1 MIEFNL
7 SQPAWVGSKMTGEG
21 VNGIT
26 IDMYK
31 FVLRAGGLFNSMH
44 AIKGGWVGQTF
55 ALAKHNESGGK
66 KSRIRR
72 SKEEWKALVES
83 FIKKYQKVNNG
94 NFPSVTLTHKELG
107 GSYYTVREAVRDVIQ
122 ENRVLGPAK
131 LTSEDPSLDRFLEQ
145 SPLGSISI
153 EPEADLSSSN
163 GSHIV
168 TDFVPKSYQDTSK
181 ELVLDSSVQCPESEH
196 QSFDEG
202 KNVNGSS
209 QVVEETEVCVEAIY
223 TDSRSMETVELIENV
238 AELEACRVKV
248 THPHQETTEEQVLDS
263 SVECPESEHR
273 GFDEGKRNINGSTQ
287 VVVKTEELDKATYTE
302 SLPMEILELNG
313 NVEELETSAK
323 VTAVGIDV
331 IVETFPL
338 RSGSK
343 KTYGLDGKYV
353 EQSDLDRTLVEEEI
367 NRVETEE
374 VNNSSVV
381 GYMNLTESAS
391 DLGDEKVVANI
402 AGHLLEK
409 NRGLVDEKPVDN
421 LEAPVLENLD
431 DSATKKATVLGTGNG
446 RKAEVEDASLPGTKV
461 VIEALVGVD
470 AQSLNGTI
478 TSFSSELSNLE
489 KERPSKSNPNPNP
502 KLKNGSVSPK
512 GSTPTLDRMNLESWE
527 TTSKKPAKPDTNP
540 LLVFVKSFIS
550 AFMKFWS

>member
-1 MIEFNL
+1 
-7 SQPAWVGSKMTGEG
+7 
-21 VNGIT
+21 
-26 IDMYK
+26 
-31 FVLRAGGLFNSMH
+31 MH

-107 GSYYTVREAVRDVIQ
+107 GSYYTVREVVRDVIQ

-153 EPEADLSSSN
+153 EPEAGLSSSN

-196 QSFDEG
+196 QRFDEG
-202 KNVNGSS
+202 KNLNGSS
-209 QVVEETEVCVEAIY
+209 QVVEETEVCVKAVY
-223 TDSRSMETVELIENV
+223 TDSRPMETVELVENV
-238 AELEACRVKV
+238 AELEACRAKV
-248 THPHQETTEEQVLDS
+248 THPHQGTTEEQVLDS
-263 SVECPESEHR
+263 SVECPESEHQ

-287 VVVKTEELDKATYTE
+287 VVVKAEELDKATYTE

-313 NVEELETSAK
+313 NVAELEASAK
-323 VTAVGIDV
+323 VMPVGTNV

-343 KTYGLDGKYV
+343 KTYGLDGKYI

-367 NRVETEE
+367 NQVETEE

-381 GYMNLTESAS
+381 GDMNLMESAS
-391 DLGDEKVVANI
+391 DSGNEKAVANI

-409 NRGLVDEKPVDN
+409 SRGLVDEKPVDN

-446 RKAEVEDASLPGTKV
+446 RKAEVEDASPPGTKV
-461 VIEALVGVD
+461 VIEAPVGVD

-478 TSFSSELSNLE
+478 TSNSSELSNLE
-489 KERPSKSNPNPNP
+489 KERASKSNPNPNP
-502 KLKNGSVSPK
+502 KVKNGSVSPK
-512 GSTPTLDRMNLESWE
+512 GSTSTLDRMNLESWE

>member
-1 MIEFNL
+1 M
-7 SQPAWVGSKMTGEG
+7 
-21 VNGIT
+21 
-26 IDMYK
+26 
-31 FVLRAGGLFNSMH
+31 FVACR
-44 AIKGGWVGQTF
+44 
-55 ALAKHNESGGK
+55 
-66 KSRIRR
+66 
-72 SKEEWKALVES
+72 
-83 FIKKYQKVNNG
+83 YQKVNNG

-107 GSYYTVREAVRDVIQ
+107 GSYYTVREVVRDVIQ

-153 EPEADLSSSN
+153 EPEAGLSSSN
-163 GSHIV
+163 GSHII

-181 ELVLDSSVQCPESEH
+181 ELVLDSSVRCPESEH

-209 QVVEETEVCVEAIY
+209 QVVEETEVCVKAIY
-223 TDSRSMETVELIENV
+223 TDSRPMETVELVENV

-263 SVECPESEHR
+263 SVECPESEHQ
-273 GFDEGKRNINGSTQ
+273 GFDEGKRNLNGSTQ

-313 NVEELETSAK
+313 NVAELEASAK
-323 VTAVGIDV
+323 VTSVGTDV

-343 KTYGLDGKYV
+343 KTYGLDGKYI
-353 EQSDLDRTLVEEEI
+353 EQRDLDRTLVEEEI

-374 VNNSSVV
+374 VNNNSVV
-381 GYMNLTESAS
+381 GDMNLTESAS
-391 DLGDEKVVANI
+391 DSGNEKMVANI

-409 NRGLVDEKPVDN
+409 SRGLVDEKPVDN

-446 RKAEVEDASLPGTKV
+446 RKAEVEDASPPGTKV
-461 VIEALVGVD
+461 
-470 AQSLNGTI
+470 
-478 TSFSSELSNLE
+478 
-489 KERPSKSNPNPNP
+489 K
-502 KLKNGSVSPK
+502 
-512 GSTPTLDRMNLESWE
+512 
-527 TTSKKPAKPDTNP
+527 
-540 LLVFVKSFIS
+540 
-550 AFMKFWS
+550 AFYC

>member
-1 MIEFNL
+1 M
-7 SQPAWVGSKMTGEG
+7 P
-21 VNGIT
+21 
-26 IDMYK
+26 
-31 FVLRAGGLFNSMH
+31 AGGLFNSMH
-44 AIKGGWVGQTF
+44 AVKGGWVGQTF

-83 FIKKYQKVNNG
+83 FIKNYQKVNNG

-107 GSYYTVREAVRDVIQ
+107 GSYYTVREIVRDVIQ

-153 EPEADLSSSN
+153 EPEAGLSSSN

-181 ELVLDSSVQCPESEH
+181 ELVLDSSVQCPESKH
-196 QSFDEG
+196 RSFGER
-202 KNVNGSS
+202 KNEIGSS
-209 QVVEETEVCVEAIY
+209 QVVEGTEVCVKAIY
-223 TDSRSMETVELIENV
+223 TDSRPMETVELVENV

-263 SVECPESEHR
+263 SVECPESEHQ

-302 SLPMEILELNG
+302 SLPMENLELNG
-313 NVEELETSAK
+313 NVAELEASAK
-323 VTAVGIDV
+323 VTSISI

-343 KTYGLDGKYV
+343 KTYGLDGKYI
-353 EQSDLDRTLVEEEI
+353 EQRDLDRTLVEEEI

-374 VNNSSVV
+374 VNNNSVV
-381 GYMNLTESAS
+381 GDMNLTDSAS
-391 DLGDEKVVANI
+391 DSGNEKVVANI
-402 AGHLLEK
+402 TGHLLEK
-409 NRGLVDEKPVDN
+409 SRGLVDENSVDN

-431 DSATKKATVLGTGNG
+431 DSATKKATFLGTGNG
-446 RKAEVEDASLPGTKV
+446 RKTEAEDASPPGTKV
-461 VIEALVGVD
+461 VIEAPVGVN
-470 AQSLNGTI
+470 AQSPNGTI
-478 TSFSSELSNLE
+478 PSNSSELSNLE
-489 KERPSKSNPNPNP
+489 KEIASKNKPNPI
-502 KLKNGSVSPK
+502 KNGSVSPK